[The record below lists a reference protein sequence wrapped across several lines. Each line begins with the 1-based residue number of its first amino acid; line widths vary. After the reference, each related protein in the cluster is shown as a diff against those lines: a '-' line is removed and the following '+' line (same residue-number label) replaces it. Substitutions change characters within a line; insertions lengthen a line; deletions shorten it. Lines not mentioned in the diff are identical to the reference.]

1 MAVIGM
7 RNPPAVDYP
16 AQRKSGSSA
25 KRSQSA
31 DAVAQCV
38 AKLRCSRAMAP
49 GRPRTRENQASLVP
63 KSKLGGFNA
72 RFAVSTAY
80 QTQLQLLSV
89 SHEVRFKAL

>member
-1 MAVIGM
+1 LQPRDGAGQAAQACGTL
-7 RNPPAVDYP
+7 PACCLHLFP
-16 AQRKSGSSA
+16 
-25 KRSQSA
+25 
-31 DAVAQCV
+31 
-38 AKLRCSRAMAP
+38 
-49 GRPRTRENQASLVP
+49 TRENQASLVP